1 MKYIRN
7 LELEKE
13 EKMAKEIITKKES
26 FTKRK
31 LLNEDE
37 VVKLFLLEVA
47 VFIIVLF
54 SYIFISKYKGKE
66 IDDIEMVIVSIF
78 SLLPLFIISIG
89 ISATMNAI
97 TNNKSYSKF
106 KKDLENDREYQ
117 VAKEI
122 MEKYHKKNYKYLEE
136 QKQEFNKNQL
146 NNIFEEEIKKS
157 NRIQEM
163 EIFLKKE
170 K

>member
-1 MKYIRN
+1 
-7 LELEKE
+7 
-13 EKMAKEIITKKES
+13 
-26 FTKRK
+26 
-31 LLNEDE
+31 
-37 VVKLFLLEVA
+37 
-47 VFIIVLF
+47 
-54 SYIFISKYKGKE
+54 
-66 IDDIEMVIVSIF
+66 
-78 SLLPLFIISIG
+78 
-89 ISATMNAI
+89 MNAI

-163 EIFLKKE
+163 ENFLKKE